1 MAGQPRH
8 PRAHL
13 PPCRVPPLAVAPGN
27 DNGAFFSLHTLRL
40 QANLLCCAP
49 GSRWSL
55 TIGCRPPR
63 GRLRTAAWRWCIAP
77 APYQYLAMR
86 RAQTAVRSP
95 RPPAR
100 RDVEAPSTSILAIA
114 AAALIAAIVAG
125 GVLVG
130 GIGHF
135 RSDRADRHEPP
146 VFANSIEA
154 WLRHMTVTRAPPHD
168 ALPPIVPENL

>member
-1 MAGQPRH
+1 
-8 PRAHL
+8 
-13 PPCRVPPLAVAPGN
+13 LAVALPEAGSEQPLGG
-27 DNGAFFSLHTLRL
+27 GASHLPRTNTLRCGAL
-40 QANLLCCAP
+40 RL
-49 GSRWSL
+49 
-55 TIGCRPPR
+55 PR
-63 GRLRTAAWRWCIAP
+63 
-77 APYQYLAMR
+77 
-86 RAQTAVRSP
+86 VRSP